1 MTKKYIALQ
10 WVLLEFGCFVG
21 VELFH
26 LNSKTVASGSTR
38 RPLLHFPLL
47 LLELESLG
55 VSRVAEPYFTASKLG
70 SHAKDIYQEGRVL
83 YEQRRRGNNSQA
95 SSGRLDAWLFDLSA
109 SWTTRVYII
118 VNFSS

>member
-55 VSRVAEPYFTASKLG
+55 VSRVAEPYFTVHRMYSTALVFLIHFVG
-70 SHAKDIYQEGRVL
+70 
-83 YEQRRRGNNSQA
+83 
-95 SSGRLDAWLFDLSA
+95 
-109 SWTTRVYII
+109 
-118 VNFSS
+118 